1 MYFFLIIYKYL
12 SVQNIYVSFIYFLL
26 YYDNISNFFINL
38 FQLLKLFNIS
48 ILIKYGKI
56 FKY

>member
-12 SVQNIYVSFIYFLL
+12 SVQNSYVSFIYFLL

-56 FKY
+56 VKY